1 MTFGPELL
9 FPACRLLLRWRF
21 QVPFPLRPAS
31 EAQNVGSRGEEAT
44 VLTLA
49 QSRSFSERLRTRTG
63 LRRLLKFLK
72 IQLVEIV
79 MVNASLFSE
88 RGSG

>member
-1 MTFGPELL
+1 M
-9 FPACRLLLRWRF
+9 W
-21 QVPFPLRPAS
+21 VP
-31 EAQNVGSRGEEAT
+31 GEEAT

-49 QSRSFSERLRTRTG
+49 QSRSFSERLRTRTA

-72 IQLVEIV
+72 IRLVEIV

-88 RGSG
+88 RGPS